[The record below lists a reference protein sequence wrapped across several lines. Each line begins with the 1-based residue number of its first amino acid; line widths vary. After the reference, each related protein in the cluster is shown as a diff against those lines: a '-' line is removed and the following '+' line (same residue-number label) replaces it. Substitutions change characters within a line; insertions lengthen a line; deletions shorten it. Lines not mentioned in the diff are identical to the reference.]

1 MAFDVRVGLYDD
13 PPNKDTVKMVQST
26 MDSFALMGK
35 LSRGWE
41 SLFWRFFTTPTYRK
55 FCEATDTSF
64 AMSQKIVDNK
74 VAELNKMAE
83 EGGRFDDNQSECNLM
98 NSTVFLSPLAMHG
111 WWECGRGICPVVPS
125 LVVGLKLFADHEQYI
140 YVIDQGLY
148 CEQSLFSQSSLSSAG
163 LERAKW
169 PRETGERPFLP
180 SPSFPLASCFPV
192 SLASRDFLAHVT
204 ILRDC
209 SQSNQGWDQDADG
222 WILAKFFFTFLL
234 KTPKNEASIS

>member
-1 MAFDVRVGLYDD
+1 MYEFNVRRELMLVTLGTWNELHSTLLAVGTMAFDVRVGLYDD

-83 EGGRFDDNQSECNLM
+83 EGAAFDDNQSECNFIKY
-98 NSTVFLSPLAMHG
+98 TV
-111 WWECGRGICPVVPS
+111 IC
-125 LVVGLKLFADHEQYI
+125 
-140 YVIDQGLY
+140 
-148 CEQSLFSQSSLSSAG
+148 
-163 LERAKW
+163 
-169 PRETGERPFLP
+169 
-180 SPSFPLASCFPV
+180 
-192 SLASRDFLAHVT
+192 
-204 ILRDC
+204 
-209 SQSNQGWDQDADG
+209 
-222 WILAKFFFTFLL
+222 
-234 KTPKNEASIS
+234 

>member
-83 EGGRFDDNQSECNLM
+83 EGGTFDDNQSECNLM
-98 NSTVFLSPLAMHG
+98 NSTVVLSPLARH
-111 WWECGRGICPVVPS
+111 CLATLSFVKFLSVNRRGCPH
-125 LVVGLKLFADHEQYI
+125 F
-140 YVIDQGLY
+140 
-148 CEQSLFSQSSLSSAG
+148 
-163 LERAKW
+163 
-169 PRETGERPFLP
+169 
-180 SPSFPLASCFPV
+180 
-192 SLASRDFLAHVT
+192 
-204 ILRDC
+204 
-209 SQSNQGWDQDADG
+209 
-222 WILAKFFFTFLL
+222 
-234 KTPKNEASIS
+234 

>member
-41 SLFWRFFTTPTYRK
+41 SLFWRLFTTPTYRK

-83 EGGRFDDNQSECNLM
+83 EGGAFDDNQSECNLM
-98 NSTVFLSPLAMHG
+98 NSTVFLSPLARHG
-111 WWECGRGICPVVPS
+111 
-125 LVVGLKLFADHEQYI
+125 
-140 YVIDQGLY
+140 
-148 CEQSLFSQSSLSSAG
+148 
-163 LERAKW
+163 
-169 PRETGERPFLP
+169 
-180 SPSFPLASCFPV
+180 
-192 SLASRDFLAHVT
+192 
-204 ILRDC
+204 
-209 SQSNQGWDQDADG
+209 
-222 WILAKFFFTFLL
+222 
-234 KTPKNEASIS
+234 